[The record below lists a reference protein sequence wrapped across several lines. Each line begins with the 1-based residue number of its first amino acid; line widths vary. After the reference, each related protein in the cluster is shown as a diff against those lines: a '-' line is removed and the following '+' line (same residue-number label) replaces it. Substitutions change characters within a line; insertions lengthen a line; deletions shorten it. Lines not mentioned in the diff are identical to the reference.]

1 MSADLTDGDQ
11 VPPFDKPPFRL
22 VRVHWLDAYSDGGW
36 KDASEEPKD
45 SPCISVGYLVSET
58 KKYVRLAATVSVD
71 DDGKWHTNATMA
83 IPRGMTISI
92 EDLKEG

>member
-1 MSADLTDGDQ
+1 MKPADS
-11 VPPFDKPPFRL
+11 PPFKL

-36 KDASEEPKD
+36 KEAGDEPRDA
-45 SPCISVGYLVSET
+45 PCISVGHLVSET

-83 IPRGMTISI
+83 IPRGMI
-92 EDLKEG
+92 ERMETLEGGE